1 MNPVQTGIAVA
12 FALVVVAV
20 FFVFPGLSPFSAPQ
34 DITTTETTPTTLTMN
49 QQQQNES
56 LNEFQATDIVVG
68 TGLAAEAGDTITAK
82 YVGTLPDGTVFDASA
97 NHAEIAGGFEF
108 VLGQG
113 MVIAGWDQGILG
125 MKEGGK
131 RKLVIPPALG
141 YGAAPGHPLANQ
153 TLIFEVE
160 LVKVTK

>member
-12 FALVVVAV
+12 FALVVVAI
-20 FFVFPGLSPFSAPQ
+20 FFVFPGLSPFSTAQ
-34 DITTTETTPTTLTMN
+34 DLTTQTESTTLTMN
-49 QQQQNES
+49 QQNES
-56 LNEFQATDIVVG
+56 LTEFQATDIVVG
-68 TGLAAEAGDTITAK
+68 TGLTAEAGDTITAK
-82 YVGTLPDGTVFDASA
+82 YVGTLPDGTVFDASSK
-97 NHAEIAGGFEF
+97 HAEIADGFEF